1 MKTMCIYHGNC
12 ADGFGAA
19 WVVRQALGAD
29 VEFVPAVYGQPA
41 PDVQGKDVII
51 VDFSYPYELLVLMS
65 RQANSI
71 LILDHHKTAQDDL
84 GRLFFAGRNYQEF
97 VVDCAA
103 ECACN
108 NAPHIGALF
117 DMHRS
122 GAGLAWDFFFPNRP
136 RPALI
141 NHIEDRDLWL
151 FKLDGTRDVM
161 AALFSHPQDF
171 ATWDLL
177 TADDIGALRLDG
189 HAIERKQQKDVADLV
204 ARNSRYMVIGGITVP
219 AVNLPHTMASDA
231 GHLLSR
237 GQPFAAIYWDTAEG
251 RHFSLRSSDAGEDVS
266 AIAKQYGG
274 GGHRNASGFRVP
286 ADHPLAS
293 QHTAQKLRCY
303 QVGDTDVVAAYS
315 PASAI
320 RILCDY
326 CGYPRE
332 DFTDADV
339 TEWTDAQ
346 LDAPCFEEDGTT
358 PAEPWRAP
366 FVAMTAPGYLG
377 GWE

>member
-1 MKTMCIYHGNC
+1 MKTICIYHGNC

-29 VEFVPAVYGQPA
+29 IEFHPAGYGQPA

-71 LILDHHKTAQDDL
+71 LILDHHKTAQKEL
-84 GRLFFAGRNYQEF
+84 EPLPLAGHNYQEF
-97 VVDCAA
+97 MIDCAA
-103 ECACN
+103 TCAAN
-108 NAPHIGALF
+108 EAPHIGALF
-117 DMHRS
+117 DMQRS
-122 GAGLAWDFFFPNRP
+122 GAGLTWDFFFPNRP

-151 FKLDGTRDVM
+151 FKLEGTRDVM

-177 TADDIGALRLDG
+177 IADHIEALRLDG
-189 HAIERKQQKDVADLV
+189 HAIERKQQKDVAALV
-204 ARNSRYMVIGGITVP
+204 ASNSRYMLIGGVTVP

-231 GHLLSR
+231 GHLLSQ

-251 RHFSLRSSDAGEDVS
+251 RHFSLRSTDEGEDVS

-274 GGHRNASGFRVP
+274 GGHRNAAGFRVP
-286 ADHPLAS
+286 ADHELATGYVPATLMAAEES
-293 QHTAQKLRCY
+293 PDLRTAL
-303 QVGDTDVVAAYS
+303 A
-315 PASAI
+315 
-320 RILCDY
+320 
-326 CGYPRE
+326 E
-332 DFTDADV
+332 V
-339 TEWTDAQ
+339 TECLTLALTSGEVSASRAGKALQ
-346 LDAPCFEEDGTT
+346 MAGELLGEATEGTQ
-358 PAEPWRAP
+358 P
-366 FVAMTAPGYLG
+366 
-377 GWE
+377 

>member
-151 FKLDGTRDVM
+151 FKLEGTREIQAAVFSYPYDFDVWDQ
-161 AALFSHPQDF
+161 LFTQDP
-171 ATWDLL
+171 TQLL
-177 TADDIGALRLDG
+177 ADGK
-189 HAIERKQQKDVADLV
+189 AIERKHHKDVAELV
-204 ARNSRYMVIGGITVP
+204 AVTKRRMVIGGLDVP
-219 AVNLPHTMASDA
+219 VANLPYTLTSDA
-231 GHLLSR
+231 GALMTQ
-237 GQPFAAIYWDTAEG
+237 GEPFAACYWDTPDG
-251 RHFSLRSSDAGEDVS
+251 RTFSLRSTDAGEDVS

-286 ADHPLAS
+286 GDHPLA
-293 QHTAQKLRCY
+293 T
-303 QVGDTDVVAAYS
+303 
-315 PASAI
+315 
-320 RILCDY
+320 
-326 CGYPRE
+326 
-332 DFTDADV
+332 
-339 TEWTDAQ
+339 
-346 LDAPCFEEDGTT
+346 
-358 PAEPWRAP
+358 
-366 FVAMTAPGYLG
+366 
-377 GWE
+377 WEARL